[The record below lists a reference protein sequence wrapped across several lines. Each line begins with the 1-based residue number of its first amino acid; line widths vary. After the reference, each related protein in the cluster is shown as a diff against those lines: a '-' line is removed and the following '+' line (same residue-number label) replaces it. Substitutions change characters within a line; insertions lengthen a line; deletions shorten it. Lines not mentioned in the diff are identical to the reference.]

1 MKTIIDGFKYDTET
15 AVMVMSYMLN
25 EYEKGE
31 LYRNRKYKFFC
42 LHMLQREKK
51 LEYEYKIIPLT
62 KQQAM
67 DLLIDYE
74 QIDEYEKLFG
84 EIPEAEGE
92 DFIPEPEE
100 DVTTAEKVYIT
111 AEIPE
116 PAEPGEPEAVISS
129 NVPDEDRNA
138 DAEKERKTKP
148 LRRVQ
153 KKLLAACL
161 NNDIKTVQACIT
173 CGAVP
178 GAAHIRRA
186 ILYDGSDILRLFL
199 TDPNLKISKKEIRL
213 AILKRDIEM
222 FKLILLKCPKLE
234 EYALKVSKKYLIAE
248 IVEYLKN
255 DFNEDKI
262 KQSVHKAEE

>member
-213 AILKRDIEM
+213 AVLKRNIEM
-222 FKLILLKCPKLE
+222 FEMLIEKCPELE

-262 KQSVHKAEE
+262 KQPVHKSGE